1 MLSTTPLA
9 LPIPSTLSFSI
20 TYLNMLLLTLAVVIA
35 AAAQASGF
43 KIPKNQPD
51 GVYIVTVDAGGTEEH
66 IRIGDSGNVPTV
78 NIKETHDKALQEP
91 NRIQCF
97 NQHMVLNAA
106 NTDAANNA
114 LDVQCGSYLGVDGNK
129 SIYSKSGC
137 VVAYYCNWNSNSCDV
152 PTRQLFSAK
161 ITDRCGRYIPGTATF
176 DDQQRTHFAYG
187 YRDVCEPQSG
197 DDFCGY

>member
-1 MLSTTPLA
+1 
-9 LPIPSTLSFSI
+9 
-20 TYLNMLLLTLAVVIA
+20 MLLLTLAVVIA

-51 GVYIVTVDAGGTEEH
+51 GVYIVTVDAGGTD
-66 IRIGDSGNVPTV
+66 RIGASGNVPAAK
-78 NIKETHDKALQEP
+78 IKETHDTALQEP
-91 NRIQCF
+91 NGIQCF
-97 NQHMVLNAA
+97 SQHMVLNAA

-114 LDVQCGSYLGVDGNK
+114 LDAQCGSYLDVDGNK

-137 VVAYYCNWNSNSCDV
+137 VVAYYCNWNSNICDG
-152 PTRQLFSAK
+152 PTRPLFSAK
-161 ITDRCGRYIPGTATF
+161 ITDRCDRYIPGTATF
-176 DDQQRTHFAYG
+176 HDQQRTHFAYG